1 MRNNVRRCRFSESRE
16 NCWLSEVFLSGFG
29 HASLDQCLLK
39 NSSFSSYIIVML
51 KFYSLALE
59 KPVILHLNA
68 AVWTFSVVLLH
79 FWFSLPA
86 FVGY

>member
-1 MRNNVRRCRFSESRE
+1 
-16 NCWLSEVFLSGFG
+16 
-29 HASLDQCLLK
+29 
-39 NSSFSSYIIVML
+39 ML